1 MANKIA
7 HTREHR
13 IDQLESLINLLT
25 HFGASQNNLTA
36 DEDQEHNLGLHH
48 TVDETREEFGLVG
61 AEVVV
66 ARSQTLQADG
76 EFDITGTD
84 DVLDLEVR
92 ELGVETEFLDDTSV
106 LAGSKLGVILRLGTG
121 DDHLA
126 RGEDQSGGLGLTDT
140 HDDGGKTLGRKVQ
153 PHCPLICHRSSGRC
167 GIYLWIVLCI
177 ACVQRNGLQ
186 IQAAVKVDGGHDV
199 S

>member
-1 MANKIA
+1 MANKSA

-36 DEDQEHNLGLHH
+36 DEDQEHNLGLYHAI
-48 TVDETREEFGLVG
+48 DETREQLRLVG
-61 AEVVV
+61 AEVVMLGG
-66 ARSQTLQADG
+66 QTLETDRELDVAAA
-76 EFDITGTD
+76 D

-92 ELGVETEFLDDTSV
+92 ELGVETELLDDTSV